1 MRALQETPEVDAG
14 PEPAPERRSIELDG
28 VSWQVVADGASVV
41 GGPLGPVH
49 MLMLCFTRG
58 DEGEAREAWVIGHH
72 LKGIPEDRLATALHA
87 SEPRPERREPQGFFD
102 ELGGRRRR

>member
-1 MRALQETPEVDAG
+1 VRALQETPEASTG

-28 VSWQVVADGASVV
+28 GSWQVAADGASVG

-49 MLMLCFTRG
+49 MLMLCFTKG

-72 LKGIPEDRLATALHA
+72 LEGMPEDRLAAALRA
-87 SEPRPERREPQGFFD
+87 SVPRPERREPQGFFE